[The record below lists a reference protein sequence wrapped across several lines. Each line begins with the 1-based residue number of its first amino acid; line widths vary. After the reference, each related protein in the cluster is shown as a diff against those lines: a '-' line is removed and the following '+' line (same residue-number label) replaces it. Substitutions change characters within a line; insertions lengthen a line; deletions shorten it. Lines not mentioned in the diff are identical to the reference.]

1 MTGPAGKPGPATE
14 GVWRVEV
21 HMPVFSRGKFE
32 GFPVGW
38 QSLNRLPSGV
48 RSRGRRGDPPPSN
61 LGKVEWDQ
69 ARKDWRLAAYLA
81 LIDAK
86 VPRGLGRIELQI
98 EMRFPDRAHR
108 DTGNFEPTLKPIID
122 ALGGKRLY
130 RNERKKTDYGIVYE
144 PGREIIADDTPRHL
158 VRTNATIGEPL
169 GRTNPIKGIVVL
181 TIRQLPA
188 EETAA

>member
-1 MTGPAGKPGPATE
+1 
-14 GVWRVEV
+14 
-21 HMPVFSRGKFE
+21 MPVFSEGKFE

-48 RSRGRRGDPPPSN
+48 RSRGRRGDPPPAV
-61 LGKVEWDQ
+61 LGKVDWDQ
-69 ARKDWRLAAYLA
+69 ARKDWRTAAYVA
-81 LIDAK
+81 LLEAK
-86 VPRGLGRIELQI
+86 VPRHLGRIELQI

-130 RNERKKTDYGIVYE
+130 RSKATTKNYGIVYE
-144 PGREIIADDTPRHL
+144 PGREIIPDDTPRCL

-169 GRTNPIKGIVVL
+169 GRNNPIKGIVVL
-181 TIRQLPA
+181 TIRRLPM
-188 EETAA
+188 EAAA